1 MVFSVTGTYRL
12 EILGYR
18 YKIVE
23 RYAVKILNNRGKTIR
38 WENPLMSNIEMA
50 TDLAEWLGDYYASGI
65 EYEYETRGN
74 PELDTN
80 DIIYQENDF
89 YKDMKVI
96 VCRHT
101 LNFNQSFSGKITT
114 RRMLGG

>member
-1 MVFSVTGTYRL
+1 
-12 EILGYR
+12 
-18 YKIVE
+18 
-23 RYAVKILNNRGKTIR
+23 
-38 WENPLMSNIEMA
+38 MSNIEMA